1 MIPGTLPPAPC
12 NLQHVGV
19 LLNAYGYGVIPLP
32 DRALNTS
39 LRCAAWLTRGA
50 GPAILL
56 EDPEGTRMFR
66 QNTGKA
72 IACNYVLP
80 ASDRLK
86 PGDYTLW
93 YHFGDEAVSA
103 MTLHAPDSPA
113 NARST
118 SFKAAK
124 DIDGLVLRD
133 DVSVAAGQAT
143 VTVTFPR
150 RVDTNVQRLGVMLY
164 RNNDP
169 AALVPFRVTIYD
181 QSSFRVVLLTPAA
194 EPLRL
199 SWVVY

>member
-1 MIPGTLPPAPC
+1 MIPGTLPPVPR

-39 LRCAAWLTRGA
+39 LRCAAWLTRGV
-50 GPAILL
+50 GPAVLL

-93 YHFGDEAVSA
+93 YHFGDEVVST
-103 MTLHAPDSPA
+103 MMLHAPDSPA

-133 DVSVAAGQAT
+133 DVTVASGQST

-150 RVDTNVQRLGVMLY
+150 HVNPSVQRLGVMLY

-169 AALVPFRVTIYD
+169 ASQVPFRVAIYD
-181 QSSFRVVLLTPAA
+181 CASFRIELTAPAA